1 MPYNPLKKLNL
12 LLLQL
17 DVESLYFALLGA
29 ADVTLSY
36 AAAAGMTMN
45 RVFSFRT
52 APLGALLFSLSAFA
66 QTDAPVGDDTA
77 FKPYHGN
84 RDQFTLEIPDG
95 WHVVDQSPFGNAGV
109 IAFYS
114 QPVEVRLDKDPV
126 VAEQQRQAFITMLNG
141 MLSGEIPSFFMDR
154 YKADKGMTCTGFD
167 ARALK
172 KKLRIYAKS
181 DALGKKAKLLGEP
194 EVATTPVGGCLGIRV
209 MMRANTATGATM
221 HMLVYSAAVGDTT
234 YDFVLMTEP
243 QYFAQNLP
251 WFERVVAS
259 VRLTGAS

>member
-1 MPYNPLKKLNL
+1 
-12 LLLQL
+12 
-17 DVESLYFALLGA
+17 
-29 ADVTLSY
+29 
-36 AAAAGMTMN
+36 MN
-45 RVFSFRT
+45 RVSRFRT
-52 APLGALLFSLSAFA
+52 APFGALLFSLSAFA
-66 QTDAPVGDDTA
+66 QTSAPVDDEPA
-77 FKPYHGN
+77 FKPYEGN

-95 WHVVDQSPFGNAGV
+95 WHVVDQSPYADAGV

-114 QPVEVRLDKDPV
+114 RPVEVKLDKDPAI
-126 VAEQQRQAFITMLNG
+126 AEQQKQAFMTMLNG

-181 DALGKKAKLLGEP
+181 DVLGKKAKLLGEP

-209 MMRANTATGATM
+209 MMRANTSTGATM
-221 HMLVYSAAVGDTT
+221 HMLVYSAAVNGTT
-234 YDFVLMTEP
+234 YDIVLMTEP

-259 VRLTGAS
+259 VRLTGTS